1 MNYMLD
7 NSNNSLSLLYEQVT
21 NRKKS
26 TNHQH
31 AC

>member
-1 MNYMLD
+1 MLD

-21 NRKKS
+21 NRQKN